1 MAKKKIEWEIQF
13 RVAIEQS
20 GMSLKEI
27 ARKSDVDDS
36 QLSRFLRGE
45 RTFTLPTAERI
56 ARVIGL
62 ELKEIRK

>member
-1 MAKKKIEWEIQF
+1 MAKKKIEWEMQF

-56 ARVIGL
+56 ARVIRL
-62 ELKEIRK
+62 ELNEIRK